1 MPVSL
6 EAWLA
11 YAAATIVL
19 LVIPGPT
26 ILTVISYSLTHGKR
40 ANVALVAGVALG
52 DSTALLLSLVGLGAL
67 LAASAVLFTAVKWAG
82 GLYLV
87 YLGVR
92 MLRGGALDLPAEGT
106 APIALDSHGRV
117 FVNTWLVTA
126 LNPKGIIFFIAF
138 LPQFLRP
145 GADVAPQLWVFAV
158 TFVVLAT
165 INAALYAVFASSA
178 RKFLS
183 TPRAL
188 RGFNIAGGSLLT
200 AAGVWALLAR
210 RSGAA

>member
-1 MPVSL
+1 MAS
-6 EAWLA
+6 A
-11 YAAATIVL
+11 IL

-26 ILTVISYSLTHGKR
+26 ILTVISYSLTHGRR

-52 DSTALLLSLVGLGAL
+52 DSTALVLSLVGLGAV
-67 LAASAVLFTAVKWAG
+67 LAASAVMFTAVKWAG
-82 GLYLV
+82 GLYLI
-87 YLGVR
+87 YLGAR
-92 MLRGGALDLPAEGT
+92 MLRGGAVALPAQSQG
-106 APIALDSHGRV
+106 ARALESHGRV

-145 GADVAPQLWVFAV
+145 AAEVAPQLWVFAI

-165 INAALYAVFASSA
+165 LNASLYAVFAASA
-178 RKFLS
+178 RRFLS

-188 RGFNIAGGSLLT
+188 RGFNLAGGSLLT
-200 AAGVWALLAR
+200 AAGVWALFAR
-210 RSGAA
+210 RNGAA